1 MRLNL
6 SKTKDF
12 IETTDNPFEDNKSTF
27 LSTESRI
34 THRRKGKKRKSR
46 FRMGEHE
53 DPDIQAAIDKG
64 FAVNI
69 LYDPSQI

>member
-12 IETTDNPFEDNKSTF
+12 IETTDNPFEDNKSY
-27 LSTESRI
+27 LQNTEYRI

-46 FRMGEHE
+46 FRMGEH
-53 DPDIQAAIDKG
+53 
-64 FAVNI
+64 
-69 LYDPSQI
+69 